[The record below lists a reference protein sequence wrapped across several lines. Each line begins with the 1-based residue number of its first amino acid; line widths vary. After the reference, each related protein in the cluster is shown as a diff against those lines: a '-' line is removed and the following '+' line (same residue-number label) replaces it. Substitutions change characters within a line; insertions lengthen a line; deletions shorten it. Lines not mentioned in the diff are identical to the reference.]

1 MNQQHLSMVF
11 IPGFM
16 LDESLWDEFIPQLP
30 HTWNFF
36 RASLKHGQTMDEIA
50 ELTLHNAPPR
60 FVLVGFSL
68 GGYIARTIAQ
78 KYPERISALILMAS
92 SLRPDSEK
100 QKQLKVAAIQAA
112 SAGTFHGLSKTAI
125 LKSLHPNHANNR
137 QLIQRIQN
145 MGKNLGFESF
155 KAQSL
160 LDRSNIR
167 SDTIQCPTLIIS
179 AAQDRLRSL
188 DEAQELHQS

>member
-30 HTWNFF
+30 HMWNFF
-36 RASLKHGQTMDEIA
+36 RANLKHGQPMDEIA
-50 ELTLHNAPPR
+50 EHILLNAPPR

-78 KYPERISALILMAS
+78 KYPERISALILVAS

-100 QKQLKVAAIQAA
+100 
-112 SAGTFHGLSKTAI
+112 SR
-125 LKSLHPNHANNR
+125 P
-137 QLIQRIQN
+137 
-145 MGKNLGFESF
+145 F
-155 KAQSL
+155 K
-160 LDRSNIR
+160 
-167 SDTIQCPTLIIS
+167 
-179 AAQDRLRSL
+179 
-188 DEAQELHQS
+188 LHQQARFMV